1 MIFGTASQKNSE
13 GARQAARA
21 LAAKLLQMQR
31 RLFGLR
37 RRSRVSSRRRLS
49 LLQLLL
55 LLRVPLN

>member
-1 MIFGTASQKNSE
+1 MGLRRKKNSE

-21 LAAKLLQMQR
+21 LAAKLLQMQP

-37 RRSRVSSRRRLS
+37 RWSRVRSRWRLS